1 MLVESRQAIDM
12 LVNIVFGEHQILLIS
27 HLILQNL
34 IMHEFRTSCLL
45 LITSD
50 SVVWI
55 TYLLDT
61 MVDPRTDPKFQ
72 KLAEMRRKAVLYYK
86 ENQVPQL
93 MESALNKMFF
103 EQPDDVY
110 AFLVEFFQ
118 NHAKTST
125 IDKVR
130 NNCNSAFVACC
141 MEQLLWTEMIV
152 SGWSRWIFWLE
163 RSANCASRNI

>member
-1 MLVESRQAIDM
+1 
-12 LVNIVFGEHQILLIS
+12 
-27 HLILQNL
+27 
-34 IMHEFRTSCLL
+34 
-45 LITSD
+45 
-50 SVVWI
+50 
-55 TYLLDT
+55 

-110 AFLVEFFQ
+110 AYLVEFFQ

-125 IDKVR
+125 IDKV
-130 NNCNSAFVACC
+130 SF
-141 MEQLLWTEMIV
+141 
-152 SGWSRWIFWLE
+152 
-163 RSANCASRNI
+163 